1 ALPVEDLPVLKQ
13 LLQLA
18 SIHPKIT
25 GQGIEHQH
33 LEVRFI
39 PIREPLRRWAT
50 CPARQN
56 ASSNWVRRPPNL
68 KRSSWRMEEREIR
81 AELFPKRIAETQD
94 ELNHGADLQPR
105 RL

>member
-1 ALPVEDLPVLKQ
+1 
-13 LLQLA
+13 
-18 SIHPKIT
+18 
-25 GQGIEHQH
+25 QH

-105 RL
+105 RLGPLVRQIRDESDSAGMIPRQAKNA